1 MSKVLKNLNDALL
14 KIVKPSTFPV
24 AVRLAEKGEKLVQ
37 QFKRPVADLNNQLA
51 ACQGLNITRIF
62 GWTLSFDREDHAC
75 PLAAVAAGQL
85 DPDEFLSGAIADLY
99 QDDPGAAVRM
109 ESSYPRHEAGMVEQ
123 IWLSTLERC
132 EFDPDLVV
140 VYGSPAQI
148 LVLIHAANYG
158 RGEGIGSPST
168 GRFGCAAW
176 IAGVVKSDEYEYMV
190 PGSGERVFAGT
201 QDHEMSFMIPS
212 SRFAAITQNL
222 TIMRKKGTY
231 RYPVPNMNI
240 LCMPDM
246 PEEYGELWKNK
257 SKAEP

>member
-1 MSKVLKNLNDALL
+1 MLNTLKNLNHALM

-24 AVRLAEKGEKLVQ
+24 AVRLAKKGEELHQ
-37 QFKRPVADLNNQLA
+37 QYKRPAADLGNQLA

-62 GWTLSFDREDHAC
+62 GWTLSFESEDHAC

-85 DPDEFLSGAIADLY
+85 DPGEFLSGAIADLY
-99 QDDPGAAVRM
+99 QDDPEAARRM
-109 ESSYPRHEAGMVEQ
+109 ESSYPRHEAGTVEQ

-158 RGEGIGSPST
+158 RGEGVGTPST

-176 IAGVVKSDEYEYMV
+176 IAGVVKSDEYEYKV

-201 QDHEMSFMIPS
+201 QDHEMSFMIPR
-212 SRFAAITQNL
+212 SRFESITRNL
-222 TIMRKKGTY
+222 EIMRKKGTY

-240 LCMPDM
+240 LCRPKI
-246 PEEYGELWKNK
+246 PEKYGELWINR
-257 SKAEP
+257 SKT